1 MDPRVNEPDSWPI
14 SCEWFARSGKKPNL
28 WKEPFH
34 ESGFFGVRFSA
45 AEVDAGDDSD
55 DISVFS
61 CRGVVG
67 EIRAEA

>member
-1 MDPRVNEPDSWPI
+1 MNPI
-14 SCEWFARSGKKPNL
+14 RGLSCEWFARKSQTNL
-28 WKEPFH
+28 WRKEPFPKDAAF
-34 ESGFFGVRFSA
+34 SGFVFPA
-45 AEVDAGDDSD
+45 AEVDAGDDAD

>member
-1 MDPRVNEPDSWPI
+1 MNPIRGPYPASGLRVKAKQT
-14 SCEWFARSGKKPNL
+14 FAGKSRSIGC
-28 WKEPFH
+28 
-34 ESGFFGVRFSA
+34 GFFGFVFPA
-45 AEVDAGDDSD
+45 AEVDAGDDAD

>member
-1 MDPRVNEPDSWPI
+1 MNPI
-14 SCEWFARSGKKPNL
+14 RGPYPASGLRKSQTNL
-28 WKEPFH
+28 WRKEPFPKDAAF
-34 ESGFFGVRFSA
+34 SGFVFPA
-45 AEVDAGDDSD
+45 AEVDAGDDAD

>member
-1 MDPRVNEPDSWPI
+1 MNPIFGPYPASGLRVRGKSQT
-14 SCEWFARSGKKPNL
+14 SGKSRSTNAA
-28 WKEPFH
+28 F
-34 ESGFFGVRFSA
+34 SGFVFPA

>member
-1 MDPRVNEPDSWPI
+1 MRLFRGS
-14 SCEWFARSGKKPNL
+14 
-28 WKEPFH
+28 
-34 ESGFFGVRFSA
+34 FFP

>member
-1 MDPRVNEPDSWPI
+1 MNPIRGPYPASGLRVKAKQTFGGKS
-14 SCEWFARSGKKPNL
+14 RSIGC
-28 WKEPFH
+28 
-34 ESGFFGVRFSA
+34 GFFGVRFSRGGS
-45 AEVDAGDDSD
+45 DAGDDAD

>member
-1 MDPRVNEPDSWPI
+1 MNPIRGPYPASGLRV
-14 SCEWFARSGKKPNL
+14 RGKSQTLERAVPQNAA
-28 WKEPFH
+28 F
-34 ESGFFGVRFSA
+34 SGFVFPA
-45 AEVDAGDDSD
+45 AEVDAGDEPTTRD